1 MDQDNDDWLLDDEE
15 TPNNTTQEDE
25 KNFNPWRILIV
36 DDEPDIHTVTR
47 LAIANVKYKNRG
59 LEILS
64 AYSAQEGL
72 MIMRRENDIALVLL
86 DVVMETDDAG
96 LRMAKQIREDLR
108 NNLTRIVLRTGQPG
122 QAPERDVILNYD
134 INDYKAK
141 TELSSQKLFTTL
153 IASLR
158 TYESLVMIERSR
170 RGMERI
176 LEASTDLYHVRSLRE
191 FASGVL
197 NQISAILDVGADGV
211 LCLQQDE
218 RQGQLKTVVMA
229 ATGQYMNYANN
240 GQILL
245 NSEINA
251 AANRAFQE
259 KSSRFEHPLDVL
271 YVGTPEGH
279 EFVILVSPPWPLA
292 EPQLEL
298 LKLFCSKI
306 AWAFDNLHSFD
317 QLHQTQQAIV
327 KTIDELLMALQLC
340 NCTSITEKLHE
351 LLPRLESQTGHRYD
365 EDILTKSL
373 TQCEK

>member
-1 MDQDNDDWLLDDEE
+1 MEQDNDNWLLEDEE
-15 TPNNTTQEDE
+15 PTPNTNPSNETEMA
-25 KNFNPWRILIV
+25 PWRILIV

-72 MIMRRENDIALVLL
+72 MIMRRESDIALILL

-108 NNLTRIVLRTGQPG
+108 NELTRIVLRTGQPG
-122 QAPERDVILNYD
+122 QAPEREVILNYD

-211 LCLQQDE
+211 LCLQQNE
-218 RQGQLKTVVMA
+218 QQGQMKTVVMA

-240 GQILL
+240 GQIVLS
-245 NSEINA
+245 NEISNA
-251 AANRAFQE
+251 AHRAFQE
-259 KSSRFEHPLDVL
+259 KNSRFEHPLDVL
-271 YVGTPEGH
+271 YVGTPDGH

-327 KTIDELLMALQLC
+327 KTIDELLIALQMC
-340 NCTSITEKLHE
+340 NCASISEKLNE

-365 EDILTKSL
+365 QDILTKSL
-373 TQCEK
+373 TRCDV

>member
-1 MDQDNDDWLLDDEE
+1 MEQDNENWLLEDEE
-15 TPNNTTQEDE
+15 PSTNILTNNETEMA
-25 KNFNPWRILIV
+25 PWRILIV

-72 MIMRRENDIALVLL
+72 MIMRRESDIALILL

-108 NNLTRIVLRTGQPG
+108 NELTRIVLRTGQPG

-211 LCLQQDE
+211 LCLQQNE
-218 RQGQLKTVVMA
+218 QQGQMNPVVMA

-240 GQILL
+240 GQIVLS
-245 NSEINA
+245 SEISH

-259 KSSRFEHPLDVL
+259 KKSRFEHPLDVL
-271 YVGTPEGH
+271 YVGTPDGH

-298 LKLFCSKI
+298 LQLFCSKI

-317 QLHQTQQAIV
+317 QLRQTQQAIV
-327 KTIDELLMALQLC
+327 KTVDELLIALQMC
-340 NCTSITEKLHE
+340 NCASISEKLNE

-365 EDILTKSL
+365 QDVLTKSL
-373 TQCEK
+373 TKFEG

>member
-1 MDQDNDDWLLDDEE
+1 MEQENDNWLLDDE
-15 TPNNTTQEDE
+15 PPSPPPE
-25 KNFNPWRILIV
+25 KGEQTLLPWRVLIV

-47 LAIANVKYKNRG
+47 LAISNVSFKNRN

-72 MIMRRENDIALVLL
+72 MIMRREADIALVLL

-96 LRMAKQIREDLR
+96 LRMAKQIRDDLK
-108 NNLTRIVLRTGQPG
+108 NILTRIVLRTGQPG

-141 TELSSQKLFTTL
+141 TELTSQKLFTTV
-153 IASLR
+153 ISSLR

-211 LCLQQDE
+211 LCLQQKE
-218 RQGQLKTVVMA
+218 QQGQMQSIVMA
-229 ATGQYMNYANN
+229 ATGQYMNFSNN
-240 GQILL
+240 GQIKLS
-245 NSEINA
+245 NEINIA
-251 AANRAFQE
+251 SERAFKE
-259 KSSRFEHPLDVL
+259 KTSRFEHPLDVL

-279 EFVILVSPPWPLA
+279 EFVIIVSPPWPLA

-317 QLHQTQQAIV
+317 QLHQTQQSIV
-327 KTIDELLMALQLC
+327 KTIDELLIALQMR
-340 NCTSITEKLHE
+340 NSASISEKLNE
-351 LLPRLESQTGHRYD
+351 LLPRLESQTGHNYD
-365 EDILTKSL
+365 QETLAKSL
-373 TQCEK
+373 CKCIE